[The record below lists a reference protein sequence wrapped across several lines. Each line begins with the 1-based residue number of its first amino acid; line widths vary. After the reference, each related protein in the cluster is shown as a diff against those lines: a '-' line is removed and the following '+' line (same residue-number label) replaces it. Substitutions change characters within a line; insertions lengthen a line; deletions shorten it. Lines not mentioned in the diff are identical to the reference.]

1 MQDLMHKLL
10 TSLKELSGA
19 AAEALPL
26 LEKYNYRKEAMT
38 DMDKHLTMDVLPKP
52 LRAIV
57 DSVLVYCTPLIQH
70 EDNLPSDTL
79 LCKKN
84 MQIFIGNLN
93 VTGNTELVH
102 CCQFIE
108 LEPIKDVAD
117 CLNELG
123 LTTQGRLL
131 GNAYEFG
138 VKLRSCSRSN
148 AFKPYDG
155 SQPPIQVNFTV
166 PAEELSDD
174 EKLQARRY
182 ADFCAIFKPGGLN
195 SAQRK
200 ALFDAFGSTLAQDK
214 KNKPHL
220 VVVTA
225 ILLLMT
231 RRVYG
236 KPLTGTFN
244 SIRTT
249 VFTTFGW
256 PATTANSYPKDAL
269 KKDVTQSLYNYKEKA
284 ELLLSTALENTR

>member
-1 MQDLMHKLL
+1 MHPLL
-10 TSLKELSGA
+10 NTLKNLSETA
-19 AAEALPL
+19 SDVLPF
-26 LEKYNYRKEAMT
+26 LEKYNYRQEART
-38 DMDKHLTMDVLPKP
+38 DMDKHLSMDVLPKP
-52 LRAIV
+52 LREIV

-70 EDNLPSDTL
+70 DDNLPSDAL

-84 MQIFIGNLN
+84 MQIFIENLN
-93 VTGNTELVH
+93 VTGDSDLVH
-102 CCQFIE
+102 SCQFIE
-108 LEPIKDVAD
+108 LEPIIDVAH

-131 GNAYEFG
+131 ANAYEFG
-138 VKLRSCSRSN
+138 VKLRSCSRAN
-148 AFKPYDG
+148 AFRPYDG

-200 ALFDAFGSTLAQDK
+200 ALFDAFGTTLAQDK

-220 VVVTA
+220 VIVTA
-225 ILLLMT
+225 ILLLMN
-231 RRVYG
+231 RPVYG

-269 KKDVTQSLYNYKEKA
+269 KKDITQSLYNYKEKA
-284 ELLLSTALENTR
+284 ALLLSAALENTR

>member
-1 MQDLMHKLL
+1 MHTLL
-10 TSLKELSGA
+10 NTLKNLSETA
-19 AAEALPL
+19 SNVLPF
-26 LEKYNYRKEAMT
+26 LEKYNYRKEART
-38 DMDKHLTMDVLPKP
+38 DMDKHLSMDVLPKP
-52 LRAIV
+52 LREIV

-70 EDNLPSDTL
+70 DDNLPSDAL

-84 MQIFIGNLN
+84 MQIFIENLN
-93 VTGNTELVH
+93 VTGDSDLVH
-102 CCQFIE
+102 SCQFIE
-108 LEPIKDVAD
+108 LEPIIDVAH

-131 GNAYEFG
+131 ANAYEFG
-138 VKLRSCSRSN
+138 IKLRSCSRTS
-148 AFKPYDG
+148 AFRPYDG

-200 ALFDAFGSTLAQDK
+200 ALFDAFRSTLAQDK

-225 ILLLMT
+225 ILLLLN
-231 RRVYG
+231 RPVYG

-284 ELLLSTALENTR
+284 ALLLSTALENTR

>member
-1 MQDLMHKLL
+1 MHKLL
-10 TSLKELSGA
+10 TSLKDLSGA

-26 LEKYNYRKEAMT
+26 LEKYNYRKEART
-38 DMDKHLTMDVLPKP
+38 DMDKHLSMNVLPKP
-52 LRAIV
+52 LREIV
-57 DSVLVYCTPLIQH
+57 DSVLVYCTPLIDH
-70 EDNLPSDTL
+70 DDNLPSDAL

-84 MQIFIGNLN
+84 MQIFIENMN
-93 VTGNTELVH
+93 VTGDSDLIQ

-108 LEPIKDVAD
+108 LEPIMDVAH

-131 GNAYEFG
+131 ANAYEFG
-138 VKLRSCSRSN
+138 VKLRSCSRTS
-148 AFKPYDG
+148 AFRPYDG
-155 SQPPIQVNFTV
+155 SRPPIQANFTV

-174 EKLQARRY
+174 EKAQAKRY
-182 ADFCAIFKPGGLN
+182 SDFCAIFKPGELN
-195 SAQRK
+195 SAQRE

-214 KNKPHL
+214 KSHPHL

-225 ILLLMT
+225 ILLLLN
-231 RRVYG
+231 RPVYG
-236 KPLTGTFN
+236 KPLTGTLN

-269 KKDVTQSLYNYKEKA
+269 KKGVTQSLYNYKGKA
-284 ELLLSTALENTR
+284 ALLLSTVLENIR

>member
-1 MQDLMHKLL
+1 MHPLL
-10 TSLKELSGA
+10 NTLKNLSETA
-19 AAEALPL
+19 SNVLPF
-26 LEKYNYRKEAMT
+26 LEKYNYRKEART
-38 DMDKHLTMDVLPKP
+38 DMDKHLSMDVLPKP
-52 LRAIV
+52 LREIV

-70 EDNLPSDTL
+70 DDNLPSDAL

-84 MQIFIGNLN
+84 MQIFIENLN
-93 VTGNTELVH
+93 VTGDSDLVH
-102 CCQFIE
+102 SCQFIE
-108 LEPIKDVAD
+108 LEPIIDVAH

-131 GNAYEFG
+131 ANAYEFG
-138 VKLRSCSRSN
+138 IKLRSCSRTS
-148 AFKPYDG
+148 AFRPYDG

-200 ALFDAFGSTLAQDK
+200 ALFDAFRSTLAQDK

-225 ILLLMT
+225 ILLLLN
-231 RRVYG
+231 RPVYG

-284 ELLLSTALENTR
+284 ALLLSTALENTR

>member
-1 MQDLMHKLL
+1 MHKLL
-10 TSLKELSGA
+10 TSLKDLSGA

-26 LEKYNYRKEAMT
+26 LEKYNYRKEART
-38 DMDKHLTMDVLPKP
+38 DMDKHLSMDVLPKP
-52 LRAIV
+52 LREIV
-57 DSVLVYCTPLIQH
+57 DSVLIYCTPLSDH
-70 EDNLPSDTL
+70 DDSLPSDAL

-84 MQIFIGNLN
+84 MQIFIENLN
-93 VTGNTELVH
+93 VTGDSDLVH

-108 LEPIKDVAD
+108 LEPIMDVAH

-131 GNAYEFG
+131 A
-138 VKLRSCSRSN
+138 N
-148 AFKPYDG
+148 AFRPYDG

-200 ALFDAFGSTLAQDK
+200 ALFDAFGSSLAQDK
-214 KNKPHL
+214 KNRPHL

-225 ILLLMT
+225 ILLLMN
-231 RRVYG
+231 RPVYG
-236 KPLTGTFN
+236 KPLTGTLN

-256 PATTANSYPKDAL
+256 PATTANSYPKEAL
-269 KKDVTQSLYNYKEKA
+269 KKGITQSLYNYKEKA
-284 ELLLSTALENTR
+284 ALLLSTALENTR

>member
-1 MQDLMHKLL
+1 MHTLL
-10 TSLKELSGA
+10 NTLKNLSETA
-19 AAEALPL
+19 SNVLPF
-26 LEKYNYRKEAMT
+26 LEKYNYRKEART
-38 DMDKHLTMDVLPKP
+38 DMDKHLSMDVLPKP
-52 LRAIV
+52 LREIV

-70 EDNLPSDTL
+70 DDDLPSDAL

-84 MQIFIGNLN
+84 MQIFIENLN
-93 VTGNTELVH
+93 VTGDSDLVH
-102 CCQFIE
+102 SCQFIE
-108 LEPIKDVAD
+108 LEPIIDVAH

-131 GNAYEFG
+131 ANAYEFG
-138 VKLRSCSRSN
+138 VKLRSCSRTS
-148 AFKPYDG
+148 AFRPYDG

-200 ALFDAFGSTLAQDK
+200 ALFDAFRSTLAQDK

-225 ILLLMT
+225 ILLLLN
-231 RRVYG
+231 RPVYG

-284 ELLLSTALENTR
+284 ALLLSTALENTR

>member
-1 MQDLMHKLL
+1 MHPLL
-10 TSLKELSGA
+10 NTLKNLSETA
-19 AAEALPL
+19 SNVLPF
-26 LEKYNYRKEAMT
+26 LEKYNYRKEART
-38 DMDKHLTMDVLPKP
+38 DMDKHLSMDVLPKP
-52 LRAIV
+52 LREIV

-70 EDNLPSDTL
+70 DDNLPSDAL

-84 MQIFIGNLN
+84 MQIFIENLN
-93 VTGNTELVH
+93 VTGDSDLVH
-102 CCQFIE
+102 SCQFIE
-108 LEPIKDVAD
+108 LEPIMDVAH

-131 GNAYEFG
+131 ANAYEFG
-138 VKLRSCSRSN
+138 VKLRSCSRTS
-148 AFKPYDG
+148 AFRPYDG

-166 PAEELSDD
+166 PAEELTDD

-182 ADFCAIFKPGGLN
+182 SDFCAIFKPGVLS

-225 ILLLMT
+225 ILLLMNQ
-231 RRVYG
+231 RVYG

-256 PATTANSYPKDAL
+256 PATTANS
-269 KKDVTQSLYNYKEKA
+269 
-284 ELLLSTALENTR
+284 

>member
-1 MQDLMHKLL
+1 MHKLL
-10 TSLKELSGA
+10 TSLKDLSGA

-26 LEKYNYRKEAMT
+26 LEKYNYRKEART
-38 DMDKHLTMDVLPKP
+38 DMDKHLSMDVLPKP
-52 LRAIV
+52 LREIV
-57 DSVLVYCTPLIQH
+57 DSVLVYCTPLIDH
-70 EDNLPSDTL
+70 DDNLSSDAL

-84 MQIFIGNLN
+84 MQIFIENLN
-93 VTGNTELVH
+93 VTGDSDLIH

-108 LEPIKDVAD
+108 LEPIMDVAHS
-117 CLNELG
+117 LNELG

-131 GNAYEFG
+131 SNAYEFG
-138 VKLRSCSRSN
+138 VKLRSCSRTS
-148 AFKPYDG
+148 AFRPYDG

-182 ADFCAIFKPGGLN
+182 SDFCAIFKPGGLN

-200 ALFDAFGSTLAQDK
+200 ALFDAFGSTLAEDK
-214 KNKPHL
+214 KSHPHL

-225 ILLLMT
+225 ILLLMN
-231 RRVYG
+231 RPVYG
-236 KPLTGTFN
+236 KPLTGTLN

-269 KKDVTQSLYNYKEKA
+269 KKGVTQSLYNYKEKA
-284 ELLLSTALENTR
+284 ALLLSTALENTR

>member
-1 MQDLMHKLL
+1 MHTLL
-10 TSLKELSGA
+10 NTLKNLSETA
-19 AAEALPL
+19 SNVLPF
-26 LEKYNYRKEAMT
+26 LEKYNYRKEART
-38 DMDKHLTMDVLPKP
+38 DMDKHLSMDVLPKP
-52 LRAIV
+52 LREIV

-70 EDNLPSDTL
+70 DDNLPSDAL

-84 MQIFIGNLN
+84 MQIFIENLN
-93 VTGNTELVH
+93 VTGDSDLVH
-102 CCQFIE
+102 SCQFIE
-108 LEPIKDVAD
+108 LEPIIDVAH

-131 GNAYEFG
+131 ANAYEFG
-138 VKLRSCSRSN
+138 VKLRSCSRTS
-148 AFKPYDG
+148 AFRPYDG

-200 ALFDAFGSTLAQDK
+200 ALFDAFRSTLAQDK

-225 ILLLMT
+225 ILLLLN
-231 RRVYG
+231 RPVYG

-284 ELLLSTALENTR
+284 ALLLSTALENTR

>member
-1 MQDLMHKLL
+1 M
-10 TSLKELSGA
+10 
-19 AAEALPL
+19 
-26 LEKYNYRKEAMT
+26 
-38 DMDKHLTMDVLPKP
+38 
-52 LRAIV
+52 
-57 DSVLVYCTPLIQH
+57 DSVLIYCTPLSDH
-70 EDNLPSDTL
+70 DDSLPSDAL

-84 MQIFIGNLN
+84 MQIFIENLN
-93 VTGNTELVH
+93 VTGDSDLVH

-108 LEPIKDVAD
+108 LEPIMDVAH

-131 GNAYEFG
+131 A
-138 VKLRSCSRSN
+138 N
-148 AFKPYDG
+148 AFRPYDG

-200 ALFDAFGSTLAQDK
+200 ALFDAFGSSLAQDK
-214 KNKPHL
+214 KNRPHL

-225 ILLLMT
+225 ILLLMN
-231 RRVYG
+231 RPVYG
-236 KPLTGTFN
+236 KPLTGTLN

-256 PATTANSYPKDAL
+256 PATTANSYPKEAL
-269 KKDVTQSLYNYKEKA
+269 KKGITQSLYNYKEKA
-284 ELLLSTALENTR
+284 ALLLSTALENTR

>member
-1 MQDLMHKLL
+1 MHPLL
-10 TSLKELSGA
+10 NTLKNLSETA
-19 AAEALPL
+19 SNVLPF
-26 LEKYNYRKEAMT
+26 LEKYDYRKEAKAE
-38 DMDKHLTMDVLPKP
+38 DDRYIPMDILPKP
-52 LRAIV
+52 LQEIV
-57 DSVLVYCTPLIQH
+57 ESVLVYCTPLISRD
-70 EDNLPSDTL
+70 DNLPQDEL
-79 LCKKN
+79 LNKRN
-84 MQIFIGNLN
+84 MQIFIENLN
-93 VTGNTELVH
+93 VTGDSDLVH

-108 LEPIKDVAD
+108 LEPIMDVAHS
-117 CLNELG
+117 LNELG
-123 LTTQGRLL
+123 LTKQGRLL
-131 GNAYEFG
+131 ANAYEFG
-138 VKLRSCSRSN
+138 AKLRSCSRTN
-148 AFKPYDG
+148 AFRPYDG

-200 ALFDAFGSTLAQDK
+200 ALFDAFGTTLAQDK

-225 ILLLMT
+225 ILLLMNQ
-231 RRVYG
+231 RVYG

-256 PATTANSYPKDAL
+256 PANTANSYPKDAL
-269 KKDVTQSLYNYKEKA
+269 KKGITQSLYNYREKA
-284 ELLLSTALENTR
+284 AQLLSTALENTR

>member
-1 MQDLMHKLL
+1 MHTLL
-10 TSLKELSGA
+10 NTLKNLSETA
-19 AAEALPL
+19 SNVLPFF
-26 LEKYNYRKEAMT
+26 EKYNYRKEART
-38 DMDKHLTMDVLPKP
+38 DMDKHLSMDVLPKP
-52 LRAIV
+52 LREIV

-70 EDNLPSDTL
+70 DDNLPSDAL

-84 MQIFIGNLN
+84 MQIFIENLN
-93 VTGNTELVH
+93 VTGDSDLVH
-102 CCQFIE
+102 SCQFIE
-108 LEPIKDVAD
+108 LEPIIDVAH

-131 GNAYEFG
+131 ANAYEFG
-138 VKLRSCSRSN
+138 VKLRSCSRTS
-148 AFKPYDG
+148 AFRPYDG
-155 SQPPIQVNFTV
+155 SQPPIQINFTV

-220 VVVTA
+220 VIVTA
-225 ILLLMT
+225 ILLLLN
-231 RRVYG
+231 RPVYG

-284 ELLLSTALENTR
+284 ALLLSTALENTR

>member
-1 MQDLMHKLL
+1 MHPLL
-10 TSLKELSGA
+10 TSLKDLSGA
-19 AAEALPL
+19 AEEALPL
-26 LEKYNYRKEAMT
+26 LERYNYRKEARD
-38 DMDKHLTMDVLPKP
+38 DMDAHLSLEVLPKP
-52 LRAIV
+52 LREVV
-57 DSVLVYCTPLIQH
+57 DSLLIYCTPLIRRD
-70 EDNLPSDTL
+70 DNLRPDAL
-79 LCKKN
+79 LNKRN
-84 MQIFIGNLN
+84 MQVFLENLN
-93 VTGNTELVH
+93 VTGDADLVH
-102 CCQFIE
+102 GCQFIE

-138 VKLRSCSRSN
+138 VKLRSCSRAN
-148 AFKPYDG
+148 AFRSYDG

-166 PAEELSDD
+166 PEEELSED
-174 EKLQARRY
+174 EQLQARRY
-182 ADFCAIFKPGGLN
+182 SDFCAIFKPGGLN

-200 ALFDAFGSTLAQDK
+200 ALYDAFGSTLAQDR
-214 KNKPHL
+214 KPKPPL

-225 ILLLMT
+225 ILLLMN

-236 KPLTGTFN
+236 RPLTGTFN

-269 KKDVTQSLYNYKEKA
+269 KKDVTQSLYNYIEKA
-284 ELLLSTALENTR
+284 SALLSTALENTR